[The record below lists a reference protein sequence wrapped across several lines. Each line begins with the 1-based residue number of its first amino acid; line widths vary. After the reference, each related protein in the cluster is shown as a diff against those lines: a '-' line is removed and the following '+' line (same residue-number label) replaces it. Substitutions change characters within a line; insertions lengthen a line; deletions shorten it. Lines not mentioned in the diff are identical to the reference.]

1 MATDK
6 AQYVVALITEF
17 ASHYGL
23 TTTQAVQ
30 YLSKYDALMLFSV
43 LPPISIHK
51 VLAMYIST
59 WIKN

>member
-30 YLSKYDALMLFSV
+30 YLSKYDALGLYKTTV
-43 LPPISIHK
+43 R
-51 VLAMYIST
+51 
-59 WIKN
+59 